1 MIGNPS
7 PSQSAQLDIS
17 GLPGCTWSVPESV
30 SAPSFFSICDRTK
43 NTHRLTNGMTEV
55 AVASNLVVEENPA
68 TETLSDRT
76 GRLGGA
82 SASEERTDRASNSA
96 TAATAVCLRIA

>member
-1 MIGNPS
+1 
-7 PSQSAQLDIS
+7 
-17 GLPGCTWSVPESV
+17 
-30 SAPSFFSICDRTK
+30 
-43 NTHRLTNGMTEV
+43 MTEV